1 MLPSSCLTLLL
12 DFGFFFFFFV
22 VVVVVVVVV
31 SHRLGIWVNSLQLVS
46 EPRVRFKW
54 EQWQRK

>member
-12 DFGFFFFFFV
+12 DFGFLDFFFFL
-22 VVVVVVVVV
+22 VVVVVVVV

-46 EPRVRFKW
+46 KLRVRFKW
-54 EQWQRK
+54 EQWQKK

>member
-12 DFGFFFFFFV
+12 FFFFF

-31 SHRLGIWVNSLQLVS
+31 SHRLGIWVNSLRLVS